1 MPREEHHIV
10 PNENGGWDVKRN
22 GADRASVHTD
32 TKQEAIDKGRAIS
45 RNQATELVIHNK
57 NGKISNSDS
66 HGNDPCPPRDRK

>member
-1 MPREEHHIV
+1 MSREEHHIV
-10 PNENGGWDVKRN
+10 PNKNGGWDVKRN

-66 HGNDPCPPRDRK
+66 HGNDPCPPRDKK

>member
-32 TKQEAIDKGRAIS
+32 TKQEAIDKGRTIS
-45 RNQATELVIHNK
+45 RKQATELVIHNK
-57 NGKISNSDS
+57 DGKISNSDS